1 MGAGGHRQ
9 GGRRS
14 LPDRGGEPGAGRTA
28 FLHEALAGAAA
39 LGCRVRYGAA
49 EALGTGLPLRAALD
63 CLHPAGPGRAR
74 ALALLREARRSAE
87 PGGALLAA
95 VDLLAADVEEWCA
108 RRPMLLALDDLQ
120 WADPATL
127 LLWRHLARAALRL
140 PLLLVVARR
149 NLPRRAEVEELCARL
164 GGGPGGRTLR
174 LEPLTGAE
182 SAALVREVLGAD
194 PGPRLREAAGQAGG
208 NPRLLREL
216 LAHWSGDIEVR
227 GTGAELVVAP
237 RELPPPPGSVLREL
251 SRFHP
256 AAVATLRHAALLG
269 PSFTA
274 RELSLVRARPVR
286 ELLADLEEPLLTGVL
301 EPSRLP
307 AWAPEPE
314 PDPGR
319 PAPGPAG
326 SRRPGAA
333 GSGAGSAEPADGDAL
348 RFRQPAV
355 RLALC
360 AALPGAAR
368 TALHQDAARAFA
380 GAGLDPARTAGQL
393 LEGGALD
400 PWAVLWTA
408 RSAQALIAVAP
419 ETAAALLRRAVDQSA
434 DQETDRAMGPASGRG
449 MGRGMGRDVGQNMGR
464 DSDSDSDSDS
474 DQDTARDSGRD
485 SGQDM
490 SRDSGRDT
498 GRAARRPDGRPGSP
512 YREALE
518 DGLADAALMLR
529 RPESVELL
537 GTLRER
543 AEDPGR
549 RAVLAF
555 KLVSA
560 LMIQGDMARSLE
572 VTEEALAE
580 EVPCSGWRLRL
591 EACRVLALA
600 DLRRPQEAYALAGPV
615 VERARE
621 LGDPLC
627 GAEAEHAMSF
637 ALFHLNRGRDSLRHV
652 AAGIAHA
659 RRSPAAN
666 DMRLLLLANQAE
678 GHLRFDE
685 PQVSAAALAE
695 ARELAIRT
703 GSTGRLVVT
712 EALLADLRYRQGDWD
727 AALAGL
733 ARARDMPVSDGWLP
747 VLTHGLRALILGH
760 RGEREA
766 ARAEL
771 AKLPPNAAAADGPPA
786 TRRHG
791 PHVLLARALLAER
804 DGRPGEALDALRPV
818 LEDGVDEAVAFDRP
832 WALSEAVRLALE
844 AGDAGT
850 ARSAVAAC
858 ARTAAALP
866 EYPGPVLALLRCRGL
881 FAQDPELLAGAVA
894 RARGGLVLGQT
905 LEDLAVARAWHGDLP
920 GSREALTRA
929 VASYETL
936 GARWDTARADARL
949 RSLGVRRGSRAARR
963 RPARGWEALTPA
975 ELKVALLVARGRT
988 NPEIASALFLS
999 RRTVQTHVSH
1009 ILAKLE
1015 VRSRSEVAVLVA
1027 GQEGAQ
1033 GPQGVVRTGFD
1044 RSDGYSE
1051 RFGGLADAGSA
1062 EVDLQEYGP
1071 VIGAE

>member
-1 MGAGGHRQ
+1 M
-9 GGRRS
+9 
-14 LPDRGGEPGAGRTA
+14 
-28 FLHEALAGAAA
+28 
-39 LGCRVRYGAA
+39 
-49 EALGTGLPLRAALD
+49 
-63 CLHPAGPGRAR
+63 
-74 ALALLREARRSAE
+74 
-87 PGGALLAA
+87 
-95 VDLLAADVEEWCA
+95 
-108 RRPMLLALDDLQ
+108 
-120 WADPATL
+120 
-127 LLWRHLARAALRL
+127 
-140 PLLLVVARR
+140 
-149 NLPRRAEVEELCARL
+149 
-164 GGGPGGRTLR
+164 
-174 LEPLTGAE
+174 
-182 SAALVREVLGAD
+182 
-194 PGPRLREAAGQAGG
+194 
-208 NPRLLREL
+208 
-216 LAHWSGDIEVR
+216 
-227 GTGAELVVAP
+227 
-237 RELPPPPGSVLREL
+237 
-251 SRFHP
+251 
-256 AAVATLRHAALLG
+256 
-269 PSFTA
+269 
-274 RELSLVRARPVR
+274 
-286 ELLADLEEPLLTGVL
+286 LADLEEPLLTGVL
-301 EPSRLP
+301 EPARLP
-307 AWAPEPE
+307 ARPPDRERSDAGPPEP
-314 PDPGR
+314 
-319 PAPGPAG
+319 AG
-326 SRRPGAA
+326 A
-333 GSGAGSAEPADGDAL
+333 DAL
-348 RFRQPAV
+348 RFRQPTL

-360 AALPGAAR
+360 AAVPRAAR

-393 LEGGALD
+393 LDGGGLD
-400 PWAVLWTA
+400 PWALLWTA

-419 ETAAALLRRAVDQSA
+419 ETAATLLRRAVDQSA
-434 DQETDRAMGPASGRG
+434 DQDAGTDTVPAAG
-449 MGRGMGRDVGQNMGR
+449 
-464 DSDSDSDSDS
+464 
-474 DQDTARDSGRD
+474 
-485 SGQDM
+485 
-490 SRDSGRDT
+490 
-498 GRAARRPDGRPGSP
+498 P

-518 DGLADAALMLR
+518 DGLADAALTLR

-543 AEDPGR
+543 ADDPGR
-549 RAVLAF
+549 RAALAF

-580 EVPCSGWRLRL
+580 QVPCPEWRLRL

-615 VERARE
+615 VARARE
-621 LGDPLC
+621 LRDPLC

-685 PQVSAAALAE
+685 PQISAAALTE
-695 ARELAIRT
+695 ARELATRT

-712 EALLADLRYRQGDWD
+712 EALLADLRYRLGDWD

-733 ARARDMPVSDGWLP
+733 ARVRDMPVSDGWLP

-760 RGEREA
+760 RGEQDA
-766 ARAEL
+766 AQDELAEL
-771 AKLPPNAAAADGPPA
+771 PPA
-786 TRRHG
+786 AEASGDRPAARRHG

-804 DGRPGEALDALRPV
+804 AGRPGEALDALRPA

-844 AGDAGT
+844 AGDAGA

-866 EYPGPVLALLRCRGL
+866 EYPGPALALLRCRGL
-881 FAQDPELLAGAVA
+881 FAQDPELLAGAAA
-894 RARGGLVLGQT
+894 RARGGLVLGQI
-905 LEDLAVARAWHGDLP
+905 LEDLAVARAWHGDLA

-929 VASYETL
+929 VAAYEPL
-936 GARWDTARADARL
+936 GSRWDIARADARL
-949 RSLGVRRGSRAARR
+949 RSLGVRRGRRAARR

-1015 VRSRSEVAVLVA
+1015 VRSRSEVAVIVA

-1044 RSDGYSE
+1044 RSHGHSE